1 MLDIIIDLTVIFC
14 FMDQFICE
22 DGFTH
27 KRTYKIRRERPESKA
42 SKSFQ
47 GGLIEFRALRTSK
60 QLLGTWNK

>member
-1 MLDIIIDLTVIFC
+1 MLDIIIDLTAIFC

-22 DGFTH
+22 EGFTH
-27 KRTYKIRRERPESKA
+27 KRRYEIRRERPKSKE